1 MKWVNNY
8 SPAQPSPGSPPSHKY
23 IVPALYWSW
32 TWNDLRIWY
41 FIVPKLLL
49 LSCSSCSP
57 SCPLATVDCSYI
69 IAACPPA
76 TLHSSKSQRMSTG
89 IRIVEVVKGRKDSF
103 NILYI
108 WIDNRYCYLVRGHS
122 QMTSQHLTT
131 NSNLKS
137 WRKLTRRDQGSSEKM
152 MNDEK
157 SNDSRESI

>member
-41 FIVPKLLL
+41 FIVLKLLL

-89 IRIVEVVKGRKDSF
+89 IRIVVVVKGRKDSF

-108 WIDNRYCYLVRGHS
+108 WIDNRYCYLVKYLIYTAVAAVKHQVCWCAVMCVVVVEFIVS
-122 QMTSQHLTT
+122 
-131 NSNLKS
+131 
-137 WRKLTRRDQGSSEKM
+137 
-152 MNDEK
+152 
-157 SNDSRESI
+157 

>member
-69 IAACPPA
+69 IAACPSA

-108 WIDNRYCYLVRGHS
+108 WIDNRYCYLVI
-122 QMTSQHLTT
+122 
-131 NSNLKS
+131 SNLHCS
-137 WRKLTRRDQGSSEKM
+137 GRGEAPSLLMRCDVRGCCGVYSFLVRWWCCAVVRR
-152 MNDEK
+152 
-157 SNDSRESI
+157 